1 MNTEIIKSQKYKKI
15 LCNCININEKKIK
28 LPNYSDIR
36 DILLERVIYNNK
48 GEVILNEF
56 SIDYGI
62 FLKTEFIFFI
72 DDVFIGIFDNKYIV
86 SMNESDLSF
95 IFSGTTESNWLE
107 ESFGWGFRFSDLFMQ
122 KCLKEFE
129 IPIKKFDRSFIN
141 DEFIYSVSYKKQ
153 KLV

>member
-1 MNTEIIKSQKYKKI
+1 MNTEIIKSQKYKEI
-15 LCNCININEKKIK
+15 LCKFLNINYEKIK
-28 LPNYSDIR
+28 LSDYSDIK
-36 DILLERVIYNNK
+36 DILLERVVYDNK

-107 ESFGWGFRFSDLFMQ
+107 ESFGWGFRFFDLFMQ
-122 KCLKEFE
+122 ECLKEFGT
-129 IPIKKFDRSFIN
+129 PIKKFDRSFIN

-153 KLV
+153 KT